1 MSKKNIMSFKAYFR
15 KIHESKKG
23 VKRSYAEYS
32 VIISLKFSHLDAV
45 CFIAFPLTQSTTY
58 IKAEYN

>member
-1 MSKKNIMSFKAYFR
+1 MSFKAYFR